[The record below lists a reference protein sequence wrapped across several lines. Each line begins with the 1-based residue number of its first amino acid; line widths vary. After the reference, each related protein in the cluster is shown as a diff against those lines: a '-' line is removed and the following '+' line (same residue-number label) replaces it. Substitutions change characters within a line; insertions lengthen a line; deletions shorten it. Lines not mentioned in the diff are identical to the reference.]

1 MWSFKGKIGPD
12 VKSMVSDTHEDFN
25 TKKKAK
31 RALMNKQSSMS
42 KLTWPTAAL
51 RAESPAVLVGPV
63 SAPESRRVLTT
74 PACPRYAALSR
85 AVSPY
90 LF

>member
-1 MWSFKGKIGPD
+1 
-12 VKSMVSDTHEDFN
+12 
-25 TKKKAK
+25 
-31 RALMNKQSSMS
+31 MS

-51 RAESPAVLVGPV
+51 GRELAVFRTV
-63 SAPESRRVLTT
+63 SAPESRRVWTT

-90 LF
+90 LFNY